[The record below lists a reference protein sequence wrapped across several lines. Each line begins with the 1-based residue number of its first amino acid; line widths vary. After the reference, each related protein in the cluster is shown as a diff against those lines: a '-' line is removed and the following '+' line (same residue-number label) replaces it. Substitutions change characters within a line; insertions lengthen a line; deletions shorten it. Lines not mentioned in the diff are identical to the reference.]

1 MRIGVTAGNQVRRSV
16 RMAEQGDMLIPVYVI
31 GFILGGIF
39 LLAVAQRVPH
49 PGTRMVLRAVAIF
62 SGPLFFIVV
71 FSFSGWER
79 EKAYEMEWITG
90 RSTEEYLGLDKS
102 LAKTQEDLVVL
113 KRNIGNNNECYDGFA
128 SGPLARYLESLPT
141 HRVTAR
147 YTVIYDFY
155 KPRTYRIEKIGDFGH
170 NPGAV
175 GDIGIGMLVGGER
188 VFHNSLE
195 SCLAW

>member
-1 MRIGVTAGNQVRRSV
+1 
-16 RMAEQGDMLIPVYVI
+16 MAEQGDMLIPVYII

-49 PGTRMVLRAVAIF
+49 PGTRMALRAVAIF

-79 EKAYEMEWITG
+79 EKTYEVQWLTG
-90 RSTEEYLGLDKS
+90 RSTEEYLGHDKS

-113 KRNIGNNNECYDGFA
+113 RRNIGNNNECYDGFA

-141 HRVTAR
+141 HSVKVRYAVT
-147 YTVIYDFY
+147 YDFY
-155 KPRTYRIEKIGDFGH
+155 EPRTYRIEKIGDFGH
-170 NPGAV
+170 GPGAV

-188 VFHNSLE
+188 VFRKSLE
-195 SCLAW
+195 SCLPW